1 MTNTDKPP
9 VAPVEGQQSLASRL
23 ARMTDIQKR
32 THKRLKKLEALIP
45 LADAACDYADRHC
58 RAFPIATA
66 PRERWIE
73 FWDAS
78 AKAWRAM
85 WLSPY
90 VEIDTDYYTHWRETA
105 PPPSTPPLPAV
116 FVELGAAL
124 ERLKG
129 A

>member
-1 MTNTDKPP
+1 
-9 VAPVEGQQSLASRL
+9 
-23 ARMTDIQKR
+23 
-32 THKRLKKLEALIP
+32 
-45 LADAACDYADRHC
+45 
-58 RAFPIATA
+58 
-66 PRERWIE
+66 
-73 FWDAS
+73 
-78 AKAWRAM
+78 M

-105 PPPSTPPLPAV
+105 PPPSNPPLPAV